1 MKKIISALIIC
12 AMLCATLLAIVP
24 ASAANATRE
33 ELKEKIDFVGTLVEA
48 DYTAATWKDLQ
59 GVLETAK
66 KAYDNASTGAYMI
79 NLNYNSLVQSIEA
92 LKVNTSELDALIEKA
107 AALETADA
115 SIKKLGYEQ
124 GDFTAESWAE
134 FKPAIDKAK
143 ADKASNDVATVK
155 AAVVE
160 LQAALDKV
168 VFNPIPAEITTKLT
182 TLLEL
187 ADILIPTD
195 YSDSAWGM
203 VEIKVEQAK
212 KASEDMRISVHNTA
226 ATQLETALKNLTEEK
241 VLPTPPVLDY
251 SYIDKIINYIDD
263 NFTEDMFTAETW
275 AALKAAY
282 DEAKQVRE
290 TTKKQAELKAAYDK
304 LNAARKNLVEA
315 PKSQATGAPTTST
328 EAPQATSDD
337 VVDDLVGCG
346 GFVAT
351 SVAVVAI
358 VSVLGTAVVLKK
370 KD

>member
-1 MKKIISALIIC
+1 
-12 AMLCATLLAIVP
+12 
-24 ASAANATRE
+24 
-33 ELKEKIDFVGTLVEA
+33 
-48 DYTAATWKDLQ
+48 
-59 GVLETAK
+59 
-66 KAYDNASTGAYMI
+66 MI

-124 GDFTAESWAE
+124 GDFTAASWATFQE
-134 FKPAIDKAK
+134 AVQAAKDAK
-143 ADKASNDVATVK
+143 ATNDLDTITAGTAAFK
-155 AAVVE
+155 AAME
-160 LQAALDKV
+160 KIEY
-168 VFNPIPAEITTKLT
+168 NPIPADLTKKLED
-182 TLLEL
+182 LLEL
-187 ADILIPTD
+187 ADILIPAD

-304 LNAARKNLVEA
+304 LNAARMNLVEA